1 MSYPYSGMVLGG
13 AYLLFVALR
22 RIGGGAWKISPPADP
37 AHAAERAA

>member
-22 RIGGGAWKISPPADP
+22 RIGRRCLEGPA
-37 AHAAERAA
+37 AR